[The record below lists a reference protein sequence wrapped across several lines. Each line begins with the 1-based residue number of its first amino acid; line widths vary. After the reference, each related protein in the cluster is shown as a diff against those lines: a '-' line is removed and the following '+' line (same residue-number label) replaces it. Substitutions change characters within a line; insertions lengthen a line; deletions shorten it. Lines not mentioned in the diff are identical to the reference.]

1 MVDRSMSHAY
11 VREMQYCED
20 CESEFMANCEDI
32 VYEPTPK
39 PGQYIYHFVCPEC
52 MEKRFDRG
60 QA

>member
-1 MVDRSMSHAY
+1 MSHAY